1 MNVDKTSRI
10 GTCAEN
16 EQVENT
22 PVKDNF
28 IKDNYVLTEKD
39 FYPPE
44 DDRYLISGIDDIE
57 GGDNFVDYTE
67 YYFDTYIE
75 EDWMVAI

>member
-10 GTCAEN
+10 GTCAKN
-16 EQVENT
+16 EQVKNV
-22 PVKDNF
+22 PVE
-28 IKDNYVLTEKD
+28 DNYVLTEKD

-75 EDWMVAI
+75 ED

>member
-1 MNVDKTSRI
+1 MNVDKTSRSR
-10 GTCAEN
+10 TCAKN
-16 EQVENT
+16 EQVKNV
-22 PVKDNF
+22 PVE
-28 IKDNYVLTEKD
+28 DNYVLTEKD